1 MIHQQSLSTS
11 MPVTSRL
18 DDGAD
23 AIWGV
28 TRGIAV
34 DCLLELW
41 YGLQDRGREV
51 KPNLT
56 LLFNGHNGSADSL
69 RRSGRYRLKVTV
81 PI

>member
-1 MIHQQSLSTS
+1 
-11 MPVTSRL
+11 MPATSRF

-34 DCLLELW
+34 DCLLESR
-41 YGLQDRGREV
+41 YGLQDRGKEV
-51 KPNLT
+51 KPNFA
-56 LLFNGHNGSADSL
+56 LLFNGHNESADSL
-69 RRSGRYRLKVTV
+69 RRSGRYRLKVAV